1 MNSVLK
7 IGIIV
12 FSVLMLLGTG
22 FLFYRYAV
30 FDASDKKSK
39 KKRDVLGLGGIVC
52 FGMFLM
58 GIFAF
63 IIFSA
68 RVDLEVDMDSLVK
81 MNVSSVDLMNN
92 GKWNPIITNTA
103 NGENISPELTFNEVE
118 GARAY
123 AVIMIDP
130 DGFNWLHWCDV
141 VTVEEIREL
150 LGDEINGIKGDTI
163 SLVSGF
169 NNLRGEAKTYVGPY
183 PPAGTHNYHVYV
195 YALKAVPS
203 NFNVILSGLD
213 KSGANINNIINL
225 LNVYADGSN
234 AVSGNILGTAEI
246 SGTYTYG
253 EK

>member
-12 FSVLMLLGTG
+12 FLVLMLLGTG

-30 FDASDKKSK
+30 FGASDKKSK
-39 KKRDVLGLGGIVC
+39 KKRDALGLGGIVC

-63 IIFSA
+63 IIISA
-68 RVDLEVDMDSLVK
+68 RVKLEVDMDSLVK

-130 DGFNWLHWCDV
+130 DGFHWLHWCDV